1 MAEQMMQQNDKKAF
15 FTYIKDPV
23 SRKLI
28 EAIGILM
35 ERTLFDDISMT
46 DILKISGISR
56 STFYRKYRDKYDLLN
71 QNYQKLLDQT
81 LMQIHKG
88 RSYKDSFYALYHAL
102 QSYPSF
108 FKNALSSN
116 EKEGLKSYIFSNAY
130 QIFDELMREQ
140 GLDMDLQHN
149 KMLLIGY
156 ICGSLEITCIW
167 AQNGMKETVDQ
178 IFRISFELMPYE
190 IRTRLAMAYM

>member
-1 MAEQMMQQNDKKAF
+1 MAEKMIQQNDRKAF
-15 FTYIKDPV
+15 FAYITDPV

-28 EAIGILM
+28 EAIGKLM
-35 ERTLFDDISMT
+35 GKTLFDDISMT
-46 DILKISGISR
+46 DILKVSGISR

-71 QNYQKLLDQT
+71 QNYQILLDET

-88 RSYKDSFYALYHAL
+88 RSYKDSFYALYYAL
-102 QSYPSF
+102 QSYPAF

-116 EKEGLKSYIFSNAY
+116 ERDGLKSYIFTNAY
-130 QIFDELMREQ
+130 QIFDELMRKQ
-140 GLDMDLQHN
+140 GLDMDSQYN
-149 KMLLIGY
+149 QMLLIGY
-156 ICGSLEITCIW
+156 ICGSLEVTCIW

-190 IRTRLAMAYM
+190 IRSRLAMAYM